1 MPDIEKITY
10 AKSFIDKLAN
20 GVNPLDGTEIN
31 EGDIVNNVRISRCL
45 FFVSEVLQRVI
56 DESEV
61 SQTLDD
67 SEDSGLTEEIFT
79 PCSIPLTPPELA
91 RRIGNSAG
99 NIRVSGASIG
109 KWLYSIGFID
119 TTEVAPGKKV
129 MVPTDHGKEMGITNS
144 IENKGR
150 GPRVQYFLDENAQQF
165 VYDNIEAVIDFR
177 AQLRGNKG
185 KTWTAEDDEKLT
197 QMYENGVAI
206 KDMANELKRS
216 VNGVYMHILA
226 LGLFKVP
233 GSDNENS

>member
-1 MPDIEKITY
+1 MTELEKIAY
-10 AKSFIDKLAN
+10 AKSFIDKMAS
-20 GVNPLDGTEIN
+20 GVNPLDGSKIKE
-31 EGDIVNNVRISRCL
+31 DDLVNNIRISKCL
-45 FFVSEVLQRVI
+45 FFVSEVLQGVI
-56 DESEV
+56 NESEAPKT
-61 SQTLDD
+61 SDD
-67 SEDSGLTEEIFT
+67 SDEPEVTEEVFT
-79 PCSIPLTPPELA
+79 PCSIPLTPSELA
-91 RRIGNSAG
+91 RRIKNYAG

-185 KTWTAEDDEKLT
+185 KAWTAEDDEKLT

-216 VNGVYMHILA
+216 VNGVYMHILV